1 MTNKYSDLF
10 QIYKFSQSGTE
21 LINRLVMAPMT
32 TFSGNA
38 DGTVSDAEIDYYKRR
53 SDGLGMVVTACAYV
67 IPHGKGFF
75 GQIGVHSDEMIPRL
89 SLLANTIK
97 EKGAKAILQIY
108 HGGRMSP
115 SAEVPN
121 GIVLSASNIASLRE
135 GSAVPVA
142 MTEDQIQETILAF
155 GEATRR
161 AIEAGFDGVEIHG
174 ANTYLLQ
181 QFFSPHSNR
190 RTDKWGG
197 DVNKRMTFPLAVT
210 DKIISVVN
218 QHASSPFIVGY
229 RISPEEIENPG
240 ITIDDTLLLVE
251 QLASRKLDYIHVSTM
266 DFWGPSMRDANDTKS
281 RTLLIRERVGERI
294 PVIGV
299 GSIRNAEEAQR
310 ILNAG
315 IPLIAM
321 GRELLMEP
329 DWGIKVQQNSDKLRI
344 ALELKS
350 QHELAIPDI
359 MWNALVSRKGWL
371 PIAE

>member
-1 MTNKYSDLF
+1 MQNQENTLHSVF
-10 QIYKFSQSGTE
+10 QFPSSGIE
-21 LINRLVMAPMT
+21 IKNRIVMAPMT
-32 TFSGNA
+32 TFSGNQ
-38 DGTVSDAEIDYYKRR
+38 DGTVSDAELAYYKRR
-53 SDGLGMVVTACAYV
+53 SNGLGMIVTACAYV

-75 GQIGVHSDEMIPRL
+75 GQIGVHADEMIPGL
-89 SLLANTIK
+89 SSLAKTIQ
-97 EKGAKAILQIY
+97 ENGAKAILQIY

-115 SAEVPN
+115 ASEVPN

-142 MTEDQIQETILAF
+142 MTEEQIQETIVAF

-190 RTDKWGG
+190 RTDQWGG
-197 DVNKRMTFPLAVT
+197 DVNQRMKFPLAVL
-210 DKIISVVN
+210 DEVISAVKK
-218 QHASSPFIVGY
+218 HARQPFAVGY
-229 RISPEEIENPG
+229 RISPEEMENPG
-240 ITIDDTLLLVE
+240 ITIDDTFLLVD
-251 QLASRKLDYIHVSTM
+251 QLVTRKLDYIHVSVM
-266 DFWGPSMRDANDTKS
+266 DLWGPSMRDAKDTQP

-294 PVIGV
+294 PIIGV
-299 GSIRNAEEAQR
+299 GGVKNAVDAQKV
-310 ILNAG
+310 LNAG
-315 IPLIAM
+315 IPLVAL

-329 DWGIKVQQNSDKLRI
+329 DWGVKVQQNSDKLRV

-350 QHELAIPDI
+350 QHELVIPDQ
-359 MWNALVSRKGWL
+359 MWGALISRKGWI

>member
-1 MTNKYSDLF
+1 M
-10 QIYKFSQSGTE
+10 I
-21 LINRLVMAPMT
+21 
-32 TFSGNA
+32 
-38 DGTVSDAEIDYYKRR
+38 
-53 SDGLGMVVTACAYV
+53 VTACAYV
-67 IPHGKGFF
+67 IPHGKGFP
-75 GQIGVHSDEMIPRL
+75 GQIGVHSDEMIPGL
-89 SLLANTIK
+89 TLLAKTIK
-97 EKGAKAILQIY
+97 EKGTKAILQIY

-115 SAEVPN
+115 SSEVPD
-121 GIVLSASNIASLRE
+121 GIVLSASNVVALRE

-142 MTEDQIQETILAF
+142 MTEEQIEETIIAF

-197 DVNKRMTFPLAVT
+197 DLYQRMTFPLAVV
-210 DKIISVVN
+210 DEIVSVVD
-218 QHASSPFIVGY
+218 QHAKNPFLVGY

-240 ITIDDTLLLVE
+240 ITIDDTFLFVDE
-251 QLASRKLDYIHVSTM
+251 LATRKLDYLHVSVM
-266 DFWGPSMRDANDTKS
+266 DFWGPSMRDTTDIQS
-281 RTLLIRERVGERI
+281 RTVIINDRIGARI

-299 GSIRNAEEAQR
+299 GGIKNAVDAQKV
-310 ILNAG
+310 LDAG
-315 IPLIAM
+315 IPLVAM

-329 DWGIKVQQNSDKLRI
+329 DWGIKVQQNSDKLRV

-350 QHELAIPDI
+350 QRELEIPDI
-359 MWNALVSRKGWL
+359 MWNILVSRKGWI